1 MLCCWK
7 VGFARVITVHAL
19 LIRFMAPIVQLS
31 FRPQKMSVALTKTA
45 KKTRDHKA
53 NYVQMVR
60 EAIDRNDRIYVFSY
74 ENMRS
79 NHFKDVRLEF
89 RGNSSSGKTASMNDS
104 DDEDNND
111 SGEGRL
117 FLGKNKLLQIALG
130 RTPEDEY
137 SDNLHQISKLISG
150 SVGILCTNRPA
161 EDVEAYF
168 AKLAVDDFAR
178 AGQVAPRTVV
188 LTQSEIEVHP
198 VSMVEQFRKLGL
210 PVEVKNGRVAL
221 IGDRKEW
228 EVCREGKELSV
239 EQCKILVHMGVKL
252 AVFRIGLMCRY
263 EKDEG
268 AIEEF

>member
-1 MLCCWK
+1 LIPMLCCWK

-117 FLGKNKLLQIALG
+117 FLGKK
-130 RTPEDEY
+130 
-137 SDNLHQISKLISG
+137 
-150 SVGILCTNRPA
+150 
-161 EDVEAYF
+161 
-168 AKLAVDDFAR
+168 
-178 AGQVAPRTVV
+178 
-188 LTQSEIEVHP
+188 
-198 VSMVEQFRKLGL
+198 
-210 PVEVKNGRVAL
+210 
-221 IGDRKEW
+221 
-228 EVCREGKELSV
+228 
-239 EQCKILVHMGVKL
+239 
-252 AVFRIGLMCRY
+252 
-263 EKDEG
+263 
-268 AIEEF
+268 